1 MFWGAFSYYNRT
13 ALTPMLGDPNSARG
27 SVTGRVVRA
36 CLEEQLPTIASPG
49 SIFQQ
54 DNASTYT
61 AHVVQDWLRP

>member
-1 MFWGAFSYYNRT
+1 
-13 ALTPMLGDPNSARG
+13 MLGDPNSARG